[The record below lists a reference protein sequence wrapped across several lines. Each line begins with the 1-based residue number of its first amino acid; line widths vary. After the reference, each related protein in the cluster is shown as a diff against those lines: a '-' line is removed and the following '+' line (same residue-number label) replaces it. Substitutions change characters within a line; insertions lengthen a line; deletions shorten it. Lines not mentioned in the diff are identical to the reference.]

1 MVGCRGARE
10 SEGNERARGEGEGE
24 DGRGCGRGRRRQR
37 LRRRREARGSTHKK
51 PTPCTTMLSKKKMVD
66 ETARASRSQRRGLSA
81 RLAGRTQGRSVEDA
95 GEERLGL
102 QRVDDLSLA
111 DILRLDAGLGEH
123 CGGGERQPKREEG
136 VQGVPRLVQ
145 AAREEHSELSWSGR
159 RGRRRERTRTAL
171 LGREPLADLGTVGK
185 DEPRDDGEPH
195 RDNALYEEDIA
206 PCAVRSNRVDLENG
220 AGEKA
225 ADGAGERGAD
235 DVAGEAEAELVLA
248 VCTIRSR
255 EQRSGGGR
263 AKDAGGGR
271 EEEEG
276 K

>member
-159 RGRRRERTRTAL
+159 RGRSSGVSHLQTSGRSGRTNHEMMASPIVIMPSTRKILRHVRYGPIESILRMALARRPPTA
-171 LGREPLADLGTVGK
+171 PA
-185 DEPRDDGEPH
+185 
-195 RDNALYEEDIA
+195 
-206 PCAVRSNRVDLENG
+206 
-220 AGEKA
+220 
-225 ADGAGERGAD
+225 RGAQ
-235 DVAGEAEAELVLA
+235 
-248 VCTIRSR
+248 TM
-255 EQRSGGGR
+255 
-263 AKDAGGGR
+263 
-271 EEEEG
+271 
-276 K
+276 